1 MLKLQL
7 IISLTL
13 TINFIDGEQKT
24 LNIMGLF
31 SVTGSNWP
39 GGGACLTAA
48 QMALRDVNARE
59 DIFPDFKLNLTW
71 RDGKVSPL
79 FLTFVLKF

>member
-1 MLKLQL
+1 MLVITL
-7 IISLTL
+7 IE
-13 TINFIDGEQKT
+13 GEQKT

-71 RDGKVSPL
+71 RDGKVSDFSL
-79 FLTFVLKF
+79 NLCLG

>member
-1 MLKLQL
+1 MLKLKITIL
-7 IISLTL
+7 LTL
-13 TINFIDGEQKT
+13 TIIFVEAEQKT

-39 GGGACLTAA
+39 GGGACLTSA
-48 QMALRDVNARE
+48 QMALRDVNDRD

-71 RDGKVSPL
+71 RDGKVRKFYL
-79 FLTFVLKF
+79 ILKYKY

>member
-1 MLKLQL
+1 MIKFQ
-7 IISLTL
+7 ITISLMLVITL
-13 TINFIDGEQKT
+13 IEGEQKT

-59 DIFPDFKLNLTW
+59 DIFTDFKLNLTW
-71 RDGKVSPL
+71 RDGKVS
-79 FLTFVLKF
+79 KFSLNLCLG